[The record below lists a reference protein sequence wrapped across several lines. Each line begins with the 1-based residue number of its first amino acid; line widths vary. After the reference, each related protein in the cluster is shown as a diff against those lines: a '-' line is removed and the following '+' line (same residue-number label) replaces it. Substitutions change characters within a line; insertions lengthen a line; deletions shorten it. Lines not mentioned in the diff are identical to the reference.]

1 MATPNN
7 PFEQIILPNEAPSA
21 WPPAPI
27 YWVILCLTI
36 ISIVGLIWF
45 IKHRKK
51 NKKIVKQA
59 LASLKRL
66 QKSEADFVALNQLF
80 KGLCLQY
87 YPRPQVASLA
97 GKEWFIF
104 INQHNAQ
111 KQSLLFE
118 DQDTF
123 CQRLYKQHS
132 LCTSQDFE
140 AAKQWIKDFPAQV
153 LVLQKSMQVG
163 KHNV

>member
-7 PFEQIILPNEAPSA
+7 PFEQIILPTEVPSF
-21 WPPAPI
+21 WPLAPI
-27 YWVILCLTI
+27 YWLILCLTI
-36 ISIVGLIWF
+36 VSIVGLIWF
-45 IKHRKK
+45 IKHRKN

-104 INQHNAQ
+104 INQHNVH
-111 KQSLLFE
+111 KQSILFT

-123 CQRLYKQHS
+123 CQRLYQQSSH
-132 LCTSQDFE
+132 CTQQDFD
-140 AAKQWIKDFPAQV
+140 AAKQWIKNFPAQV
-153 LVLQKSMQVG
+153 IALQKSMQVG
-163 KHNV
+163 KQHV